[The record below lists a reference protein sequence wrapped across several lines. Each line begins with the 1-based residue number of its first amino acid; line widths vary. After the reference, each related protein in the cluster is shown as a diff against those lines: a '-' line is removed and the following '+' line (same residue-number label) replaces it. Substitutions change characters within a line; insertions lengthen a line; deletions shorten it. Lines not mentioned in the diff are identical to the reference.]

1 LRRLFVILMVLLPL
15 LACGNKKANVLDEQA
30 LFQQA
35 QSFEKSQE
43 FVKAYDSY
51 QIIID
56 KYPQSPLRY
65 KALFMAGYIQLE
77 YLKDSKKSLSLFDTL
92 LKEYPNCDLAKDAK
106 VIRDVAASGK
116 DLMSV
121 FQDSL
126 KGK

>member
-1 LRRLFVILMVLLPL
+1 MKRLYVVMMAGLFLF
-15 LACGNKKANVLDEQA
+15 ACGNKKANVLDEQA

-35 QSFEKSQE
+35 QSFERSQE
-43 FVKAYDSY
+43 FAKAYDSY

-77 YLKDSKKSLSLFDTL
+77 YLKDNKKALGLFDTL
-92 LKEYPNCDLAKDAK
+92 LKEYPKCDLAKDAK